1 MTTESEYLEDL
12 KDTELSLDSPLPIE
26 ISGGAKNWVA
36 TWMETGIEG
45 EGKSRDAAIDDVRK
59 AILKK
64 YRDLEGR
71 LKQSQR
77 LKTEDETAWVSMCH
91 YIVNISRGRQRP
103 GEEFSFGSTGDK
115 DYKGPVFG

>member
-12 KDTELSLDSPLPIE
+12 QDAELSLDSPLPIE
-26 ISGGAKNWVA
+26 LSGGDKNWVA

-45 EGKSRDAAIDDVRK
+45 EGKSKDAAINDVRK
-59 AILKK
+59 QIIKK

-71 LKQSQR
+71 LKAAQR
-77 LKTEDETAWVSMCH
+77 IKTEDETMWVSMSH

-103 GEEFSFGSTGDK
+103 GEEFSFGSTRDK